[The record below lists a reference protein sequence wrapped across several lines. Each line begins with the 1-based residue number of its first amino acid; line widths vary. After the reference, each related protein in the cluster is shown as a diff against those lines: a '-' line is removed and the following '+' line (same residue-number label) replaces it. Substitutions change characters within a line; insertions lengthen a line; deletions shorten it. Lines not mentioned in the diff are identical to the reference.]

1 MNNTQTAQIEKHA
14 IARMTERLASVLDQ
28 NDQTKIEQV
37 AKEFGGRRGKY
48 YVEVKNF
55 GGRKIHL
62 EDRENNNINGDV
74 IVAVLKD
81 GILKTVM
88 LAKSWRS
95 EYFSDGRYIK
105 A

>member
-1 MNNTQTAQIEKHA
+1 MNNTQTAQINEHA
-14 IARMTERLASVLDQ
+14 IARMTQRLASVLDQ

-37 AKEFGGRRGKY
+37 AKEFGGRKGKF
-48 YVEVKNF
+48 YVQVKDF

-62 EDRENNNINGDV
+62 SDKENNSINGDV

-95 EYFSDGRYIK
+95 DYFSDGKYVK